1 MGHQI
6 DLRGLSC
13 PQPVIHT
20 DKALKESPEATLVVI
35 VDNPAARDN
44 VVRLAKSKQRTAVW
58 RRRTVTITL
67 PSRGLPH
74 KAWS

>member
-20 DKALKESPEATLVVI
+20 DKALKESPEATLVVM

-44 VVRLAKSKQRTAVW
+44 VVRLAKSKQRKVS
-58 RRRTVTITL
+58 VEEKDGDYYLTIEG
-67 PSRGLPH
+67 PAS
-74 KAWS
+74 

>member
-44 VVRLAKSKQRTAVW
+44 VVRLAKSKQRKVF
-58 RRRTVTITL
+58 VEEKDGDYYLTIEG
-67 PSRGLPH
+67 PAS
-74 KAWS
+74 